1 MESKYDWN
9 ALKTEYVTGEIS
21 KAALAEKHGINRTT
35 LYRHAQIERWNEAK
49 KEHLDNIASKCADNA
64 AYIAAVKLAK
74 ELDIANKLG
83 DVLDDAAAD
92 SEQFRRYIVTE
103 KCEGGTT
110 QTEERV
116 FDKVDMRA
124 LNDAIK
130 ALRSLEEI
138 KSIMYGIVSPAEERR
153 LALRE
158 KSLSDESGGE
168 TGVVML
174 PEIESTD
181 EK

>member
-9 ALKTEYVTGEIS
+9 ALKTEYITGDMS
-21 KAALAEKHGINRTT
+21 KAALAKKHKISYGT
-35 LYRHAQIERWNEAK
+35 LYRHAQIDRWNEER
-49 KEHLDNIASKCADNA
+49 KEHKANIAHKCADNA

-92 SEQFRRYIVTE
+92 TEQFRRYIVTE

-130 ALRSLEEI
+130 ALRSLEDI

-158 KSLSDESGGE
+158 KSLTVSDDGNE

-174 PEIESTD
+174 PEIEQN
-181 EK
+181 EG